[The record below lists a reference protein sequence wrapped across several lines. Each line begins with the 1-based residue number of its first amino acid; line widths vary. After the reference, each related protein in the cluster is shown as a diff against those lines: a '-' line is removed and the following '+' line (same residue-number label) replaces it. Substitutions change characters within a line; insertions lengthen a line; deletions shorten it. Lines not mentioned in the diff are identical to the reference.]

1 MSPSERRIRKFEHTN
16 GNVNASTTVSAH
28 ELHNARYGRNV
39 VPQRNPNNYRNEILQ
54 RNRTYDATEYYRQNA
69 ARRQAD
75 KPWRA
80 SVAY

>member
-1 MSPSERRIRKFEHTN
+1 MQQQ
-16 GNVNASTTVSAH
+16 VTVSAH
-28 ELHNARYGRNV
+28 DLQNARYGRNV
-39 VPQRNPNNYRNEILQ
+39 VPQQTVTDYRNEILQ

-69 ARRQAD
+69 ARRTD